1 MKYKKILTWACT
13 AALFLTGCTTDTAS
27 NGRWMED
34 SNAVRIQASAG
45 STLTRSNP
53 IDESKQTGFN
63 DGDKISVRNRNIT
76 VNYTLNGEIWQP
88 VDNDKY
94 LVWDKNDL
102 KFEAYYPCDGKNTFS
117 VGYIKQDQSNEE
129 ALAQSDY
136 MRITSNNLTE
146 VPSDKHLRLQ
156 LQRQTAR
163 LIFKIQKFN
172 DEFSERVKVTDL
184 KIYSQENTN
193 GNSAWEVIRPY
204 QQNGDGGVNTTYTAL
219 VIPGVIYAELN
230 TSENSYNS
238 EGEPQALN
246 LETGELEAGKS
257 YTYNLIVGKN
267 KVTVGGVTVAEWKT
281 GNTLQG
287 GVAEEE
293 DLTPYVTMSAASKQ
307 TFKMTCTG
315 SYTLPDLEYS
325 VNNGTW
331 QKVVAN
337 QGVDFGGDLG
347 SLRLRGICPNGTA
360 TDYKNYS
367 TITFS
372 DPSVEVECS
381 GDIRTLIDYTAY
393 DAVATEN
400 SSFISL
406 FNGCSVLTS
415 APKLHATAL
424 KESCYRQMFEGCTS
438 LEQAPDL
445 PATELQDLCYH
456 SMFKGCIAL
465 TQAPVLQAT
474 ALKEQCYRQM
484 FEGCTSLTQAPVLPA
499 RELQN
504 YCYFSMF
511 SGCTALTQAPVLPAT
526 ELKNYCYYSMFSGCT
541 SLAQA
546 PMLSAKELGWYCY
559 SNMFKGCTSLVKA
572 PALPATTLQPSCYS
586 YMFANCEKLTEAPV
600 LKAMKME
607 SNSYK
612 NMFEGCKS
620 LVNAPDLPATTLNI
634 NCYQSMFSGC
644 TSLKKAPELRAKKF
658 EERCYCWMFQDCK
671 NLESVTMLTNEYGSS
686 PLVSWL
692 KGAGTEAKNRRTL
705 KVYSKEIYNK
715 IVKTYDPQM
724 PDIWKIGANCKVL
737 DKDGVEITTTE

>member
-63 DGDKISVRNRNIT
+63 QGDKISVRNRNIT

-94 LVWDKNDL
+94 LVWDEKDL
-102 KFEAYYPCDGKNTFS
+102 TFEAYYPYDGKNTFS
-117 VGYIKQDQSNEE
+117 VGYIKKNQSTPE
-129 ALAQSDY
+129 ALAESDY
-136 MRITSNNLTE
+136 MNITSNLQSI
-146 VPSDKHLRLQ
+146 PSDKRLP
-156 LQRQTAR
+156 LELKRQTAR
-163 LIFKIQKFN
+163 LILKIQHFN
-172 DEFSERVKVTDL
+172 DEFSKGVKVNKLD
-184 KIYSQENTN
+184 IGCPENTN
-193 GNSAWEVIRPY
+193 GDGSWAPITPY
-204 QQNGDGGVNTTYTAL
+204 QQNGDGGVGTTYTAL
-219 VIPGVIYAELN
+219 VIPGKRTVYITPPN
-230 TSENSYNS
+230 TNPD
-238 EGEPQALN
+238 EPGIEDLKV
-246 LETGELEAGKS
+246 ETGELEAGKS

-267 KVTVGGVTVAEWKT
+267 KVTVGGVTVAPWNTE
-281 GNTLQG
+281 NTLQG
-287 GVAEEE
+287 GEAKEE
-293 DLTPYVTMSAASKQ
+293 DLTPYVTMTAARKQ
-307 TFKMTCTG
+307 TFAMMG
-315 SYTLPDLEYS
+315 AESYIFPEDLEYS
-325 VNNGTW
+325 VNNKPW
-331 QKVVAN
+331 EKVKESKLVE
-337 QGVDFGGDLG
+337 FGGDLG
-347 SLRLRGICPNGTA
+347 SLRLRGKCYNGTA
-360 TDYKNYS
+360 KDWKNYAM
-367 TITFS
+367 ITFG
-372 DPSVEVECS
+372 DENVKVDCS

-400 SSFISL
+400 CSFISL
-406 FNGCSVLTS
+406 FKNCKALRS
-415 APKLHATAL
+415 APELHAKAL

-456 SMFKGCIAL
+456 SMFKGCTAL

-504 YCYFSMF
+504 YCYYSMF

-526 ELKNYCYYSMFSGCT
+526 ELKDYCYRSMFEGCT
-541 SLAQA
+541 ALTQA
-546 PMLSAKELGWYCY
+546 PTLSAEELEWYCY

-600 LKAMKME
+600 LKAIKME

-671 NLESVTMLTNEYGSS
+671 KLESVTMLTNENYDSS
-686 PLVSWL
+686 LFNWL
-692 KGAGTEAKNRRTL
+692 KGAGTEATKRTL
-705 KVYSKEIYNK
+705 KVDSKDFYNST
-715 IVKTYDPQM
+715 IVKNNPEE
-724 PDIWKIGANCKVL
+724 WKIGANCTVL
-737 DKDGVEITTTE
+737 DKDGGEITE

>member
-13 AALFLTGCTTDTAS
+13 AALFLTGCTTDTVN

-63 DGDKISVRNRNIT
+63 QGDKISVRNRNIT

-102 KFEAYYPCDGKNTFS
+102 KFEAFYPCDGKNDFS
-117 VGYIKQDQSNEE
+117 VGYIKKDQSTLK

-136 MRITSNNLTE
+136 MNITSTLKSI
-146 VPSDKHLRLQ
+146 PSDKHLTLELERK
-156 LQRQTAR
+156 TAR
-163 LIFKIQKFN
+163 LIFNIQKFN
-172 DEFSERVKVTDL
+172 DEFSTEAKVTDL

-193 GNSAWEVIRPY
+193 GETTADWDLITPY
-204 QQNGDGGVNTTYTAL
+204 QIGDGGVGTTYTAL
-219 VIPGVIYAELN
+219 VIPGVINAVLN
-230 TSENSYNS
+230 TSETHSYLPD
-238 EGEPQALN
+238 EEPEALE
-246 LETGELEAGKS
+246 LETGELKAGYS

-267 KVTVGGVTVAEWKT
+267 KVTVGGVTVAPWNTE
-281 GNTLQG
+281 NTLQG
-287 GVAEEE
+287 GEAEEE
-293 DLTPYVTMSAASKQ
+293 DLTPYVTMTAASKQ
-307 TFKMTCTG
+307 TFVMKCAG
-315 SYTLPDLEYS
+315 NYTLPDLEYS
-325 VNNGTW
+325 VNNEPW
-331 QKVVAN
+331 QKVVALGLVN
-337 QGVDFGGDLG
+337 FGGDLG
-347 SLRLRGICPNGTA
+347 SLRLRGKCYNGTA
-360 TDYKNYS
+360 TNDKE
-367 TITFS
+367 FS
-372 DPSVEVECS
+372 RIGFGNLNVKVDCF

-393 DAVATEN
+393 KTVATGN
-400 SSFISL
+400 CRFISL
-406 FNGCSVLTS
+406 FKDCSVLTS
-415 APKLHATAL
+415 APQLPATVLKESCYQSMFEGCTSLTQAPDLPATELKERCYQSMFKGCTELTQAPVLQATAL
-424 KESCYRQMFEGCTS
+424 KGQCYRQMFEGCTS
-438 LEQAPDL
+438 LEQAPVL
-445 PATELQDLCYH
+445 PATELQE
-456 SMFKGCIAL
+456 S
-465 TQAPVLQAT
+465 
-474 ALKEQCYRQM
+474 
-484 FEGCTSLTQAPVLPA
+484 
-499 RELQN
+499 
-504 YCYFSMF
+504 CYFSMF

-541 SLAQA
+541 SLVQA

-559 SNMFKGCTSLVKA
+559 SNMFKGCKSLVKA

-607 SNSYK
+607 SNSYR

-671 NLESVTMLTNEYGSS
+671 NLESVTMLTNENYDSS
-686 PLVSWL
+686 LSYWL
-692 KGAGTEAKNRRTL
+692 KNAGTEAKNRTL
-705 KVYSKEIYNK
+705 KVDSKDFYNST
-715 IVKTYDPQM
+715 IVKNNPEE
-724 PDIWKIGANCKVL
+724 WKIGANCTVL
-737 DKDGVEITTTE
+737 DKDGGEITE